1 MTRHTCLRPHY
12 FSSHLL
18 SSLLISSTPLSLLSF
33 LVFSCLYMSSLVLF
47 CLVFIL
53 LLFFSL
59 LFSSHLISFLH
70 FSPLFSSL
78 LFFSLHSSSLL
89 HHPLE
94 SGDGNFHVLLMLRA
108 DVPEDVEEAHRLAG
122 DIATAAISMGGTC
135 TGEHGEPCLHIGWSE
150 ALHRRTPN
158 ISFLYL
164 PLSPNLS

>member
-1 MTRHTCLRPHY
+1 MTLRLWGMTRHTCLRPHY

-59 LFSSHLISFLH
+59 LFSSHLISCLH
-70 FSPLFSSL
+70 FSSPLFSSL

-108 DVPEDVEEAHRLAG
+108 DLPEDVKEAHRLAG

-135 TGEHGEPCLHIGWSE
+135 TGEHGESCLHIG
-150 ALHRRTPN
+150 
-158 ISFLYL
+158 
-164 PLSPNLS
+164 